1 MPNINIR
8 GLDETVHQRLKLE
21 ARQKGVSLNSL
32 IVKYL
37 RQDVGLE
44 PSDTKTPTHHELDEL
59 AGTWSKKDVQ
69 EFQKAVSTFEEIDE
83 TIWK

>member
-8 GLDETVHQRLKLE
+8 GLDDTVHARLKTE
-21 ARQKGVSLNSL
+21 AQQKGMSLNNL

-37 RQDVGLE
+37 RQNVGME
-44 PSDTKTPTHHELDEL
+44 ARDQKTPTHHDLDKL

-69 EFQKAVSTFEEIDE
+69 DFQKTISAFEKIDE
-83 TIWK
+83 TLWK

>member
-8 GLDETVHQRLKLE
+8 GLDDSAHQRLKIE
-21 ARQKGVSLNSL
+21 AQEKGISLNTL

-44 PSDTKTPTHHELDEL
+44 PPDKKSPSHHELDKL
-59 AGTWSKKDVQ
+59 AGTWSKRDVQ
-69 EFQKAVSTFEEIDE
+69 DFQKAISAFEEIDE
-83 TIWK
+83 SIWK

>member
-8 GLDETVHQRLKLE
+8 GLDETVHQRLKIE
-21 ARQKGVSLNSL
+21 AQQKGVSLNSL

-44 PSDTKTPTHHELDEL
+44 PPDTKSPTHHELDKL

-69 EFQKAVSTFEEIDE
+69 TFQKAISAFEEIDE
-83 TIWK
+83 IIWK

>member
-8 GLDETVHQRLKLE
+8 GLDETVHARLKTE
-21 ARQKGVSLNSL
+21 AQRKGMSLNSL

-44 PSDTKTPTHHELDEL
+44 APDKKTPTHHDLDNL

-69 EFQKAVSTFEEIDE
+69 DFQKATSVFEEIDE
-83 TIWK
+83 TLWK